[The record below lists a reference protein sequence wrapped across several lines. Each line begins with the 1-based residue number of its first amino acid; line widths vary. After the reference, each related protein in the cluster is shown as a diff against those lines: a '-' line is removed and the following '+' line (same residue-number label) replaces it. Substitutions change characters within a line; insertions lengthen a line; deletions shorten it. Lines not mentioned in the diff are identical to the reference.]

1 MSTAHPSAS
10 PNPVPNSVPNP
21 VLNPVLN
28 PVPNPVPGSMPGAGA
43 PSGCPFGHGAAASPT
58 VMDQLK
64 ARTRDAHMATE
75 AIPFSAAMV
84 ERRLPRDRYVGQLA
98 AYAVVHRSLDGHLAG
113 SAHPALRAVWQ
124 PDLAKTPL
132 LEADLRFFAS
142 DVAAPSSSIGGAI
155 AAGERVA
162 ARIDE
167 LAAAQPLALL
177 GFLYVL
183 EGSTLGATILR
194 EHIAAS
200 HGLTLADGALGLA
213 YYSPYGNAVMPHWK
227 LFRERMNLAVP
238 SAADQEIVV
247 EAAREAFQRIGEILS
262 ALSVDL

>member
-1 MSTAHPSAS
+1 
-10 PNPVPNSVPNP
+10 
-21 VLNPVLN
+21 
-28 PVPNPVPGSMPGAGA
+28 
-43 PSGCPFGHGAAASPT
+43 
-58 VMDQLK
+58 MDQLK

-84 ERRLPRDRYVGQLA
+84 ERRLPRDRYLGQLA
-98 AYAVVHRSLDGHLAG
+98 AYALVHRCLDRHLAE
-113 SAHPALRAVWQ
+113 STNPAIRAVWQ

-132 LEADLRFFAS
+132 LEADLRHFATEL
-142 DVAAPSSSIGGAI
+142 DAATPRLGGAL
-155 AAGERVA
+155 AAGERFA

-167 LAAAQPLALL
+167 LAARQPLALL

-200 HGLTLADGALGLA
+200 YHLTLADGARGLA

-227 LFRERMNLAVP
+227 LFRERMNAAVTSP
-238 SAADQEIVV
+238 ADQEIVV
-247 EAAREAFQRIGEILS
+247 ESAREAFQRVGEVLQ
-262 ALSVDL
+262 ALSDGL